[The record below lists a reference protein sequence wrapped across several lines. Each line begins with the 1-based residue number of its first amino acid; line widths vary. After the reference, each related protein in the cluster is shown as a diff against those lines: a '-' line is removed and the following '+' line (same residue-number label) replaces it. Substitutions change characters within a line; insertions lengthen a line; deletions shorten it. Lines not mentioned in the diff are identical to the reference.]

1 MPAISQPQLTPDIEA
16 RRIYAAIFGRAIP
29 PIVQGR
35 FAVASARLDRT
46 VAPQELAA
54 YGRIV
59 ATCVDLE
66 ALEVAA
72 RYTRR
77 LPLLS
82 RKFRLM
88 AYLAETLPENQPFF
102 VNERGSFLVGLWQS
116 AFGVLA
122 TVFKLLKG
130 FSLLRR
136 VAHA

>member
-1 MPAISQPQLTPDIEA
+1 MISQPQFTPDVEA
-16 RRIYAAIFGRAIP
+16 RRIYAALFGRAIP
-29 PIVQGR
+29 PIVQDR
-35 FAVASARLDRT
+35 FVAVSERLSRT

-59 ATCVDLE
+59 AACADLE

-72 RYTRR
+72 RYTHR

-102 VNERGSFLVGLWQS
+102 INERGSFLIGLWQS
-116 AFGVLA
+116 AIGVIA

-130 FSLLRR
+130 VWLLRR